1 MLQTSQVWGTD
12 RVFRGLQRSSKRR
25 TQSMTAATQNSLE
38 TELDLSLDSVTC
50 NKLGGNLPDLEAI
63 NPILVELCD
72 IENYPVLV
80 LQ

>member
-1 MLQTSQVWGTD
+1 
-12 RVFRGLQRSSKRR
+12 
-25 TQSMTAATQNSLE
+25 MTAATQNSLE